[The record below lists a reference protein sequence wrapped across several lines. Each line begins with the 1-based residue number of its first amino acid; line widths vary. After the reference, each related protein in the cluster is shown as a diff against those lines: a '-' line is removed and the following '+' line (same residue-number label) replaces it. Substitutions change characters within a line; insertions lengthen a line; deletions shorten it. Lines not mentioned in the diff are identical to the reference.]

1 MNTFSIISFLSCIS
15 IFTALSMD
23 KQPEETTG
31 KFQRKLSGVIHRIS
45 SKTHQRAKSDSN
57 ISSGII
63 DPRKELAKDYVR
75 LAKDAIQERDESQFN
90 EVIQKISDLELKEQ
104 LMQQWQTVASASPIQ
119 SSDGSFLL
127 KSALDAIEKKDSVK
141 FAWTKDR
148 ITNSQNAAQLQQLW
162 DEEKKY
168 IPEAQAAIRTDNEI
182 AFKAALQHVT
192 DKKMKNRLER
202 RWNLR
207 HDKNVIT
214 SNRLSASKGSVTI
227 HRQNPS

>member
-1 MNTFSIISFLSCIS
+1 MNTFTIISFLSCIS
-15 IFTALSMD
+15 MLTALSMD
-23 KQPEETTG
+23 RQPEETTG
-31 KFQRKLSGVIHRIS
+31 RLQKKLSGVIHRIS
-45 SKTHQRAKSDSN
+45 SKKTHQRAKSDSN
-57 ISSGII
+57 ISSSII

-90 EVIQKISDLELKEQ
+90 ELIQKISDLELKEQ
-104 LMQQWQTVASASPIQ
+104 LMQQWHTVTLPAQ

-127 KSALDAIEKKDSVK
+127 KSALDAINKQDSVK
-141 FAWTKDR
+141 YRWTKDR
-148 ITNSQNAAQLQQLW
+148 IINPQDAAQLQQLW

-182 AFKAALQHVT
+182 AFKAALEHIT
-192 DKKMKNRLER
+192 DKKMKSRLER

-227 HRQNPS
+227 HRQNPT